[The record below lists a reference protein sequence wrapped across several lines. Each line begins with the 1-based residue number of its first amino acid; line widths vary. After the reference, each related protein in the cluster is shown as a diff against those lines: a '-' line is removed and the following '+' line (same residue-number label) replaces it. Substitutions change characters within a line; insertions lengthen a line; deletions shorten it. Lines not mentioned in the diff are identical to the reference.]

1 MIKIGLGKALGFSL
15 LTFIGLNFLFIII
28 AETFSVSGLEPLFT
42 DISNDPL
49 IIITILFAPIIDM
62 PGTVI
67 TDLYTQISFGPI
79 DASLIGTIGF
89 LVSPFVAALVAGLTG
104 ESKGGSFGGW
114 MITALIGSAALGV
127 LAFVSPS
134 TLLYVE
140 ISVTD
145 PIMSLIEFMLKGVVY
160 GIFYGCFALLFTKTE
175 MY

>member
-28 AETFSVSGLEPLFT
+28 AETFSEAGLEPLFT
-42 DISNDPL
+42 AISSDPL
-49 IIITILFAPIIDM
+49 IIITILFAPINYM
-62 PGTVI
+62 PGNVI
-67 TDLYTQISFGPI
+67 MSLYAQISFGVI
-79 DASLIGTIGF
+79 DITLIRTIGF

-114 MITALIGSAALGV
+114 MITALIGSAAWGV
-127 LAFVSPS
+127 LAFVYLNPNPIV
-134 TLLYVE
+134 LLIGY
-140 ISVTD
+140 
-145 PIMSLIEFMLKGVVY
+145 LINGAVY

>member
-28 AETFSVSGLEPLFT
+28 AETFSEAGLEPLFT
-42 DISNDPL
+42 AISSDPL
-49 IIITILFAPIIDM
+49 IIITILFAPIIYL
-62 PGTVI
+62 PGNVI
-67 TDLYTQISFGPI
+67 ISLYAQISFGPI
-79 DASLIGTIGF
+79 DASLIRSIGF

-114 MITALIGSAALGV
+114 MITALIGSAAWGV
-127 LAFVSPS
+127 LAFVYLDPNPIV
-134 TLLYVE
+134 LL
-140 ISVTD
+140 IGF
-145 PIMSLIEFMLKGVVY
+145 LINGAVY